1 MDFSIFNKSKEIPK
15 EMLLTQCYVAY
26 LVTYV
31 FLPSYFFYFFTH

>member
-15 EMLLTQCYVAY
+15 EMLTQCYVAY